1 VTADV
6 TEQSIAGLLPAGT
19 ELHSLDVPTG
29 ELELRSEQER
39 LIGARIAPWDVPS
52 DTAIGV
58 ESFTRGA
65 FSHVDPRKVVL
76 RLEHEGAAAGRG
88 ESLEERADGAYM
100 TFRVSKTPRGDEL
113 LTLAKDQVTRF
124 VSPSYHPKNTLAR
137 VGFRDGQRTVELTRV
152 DLREVSTTW
161 KPVHQNTDVLF
172 VRAQPDPEK
181 EIPAVAETPAPQ
193 PAAPAIDFAPLTEA
207 LGKQTETLGKHIEL
221 QERSLDTFTERL
233 EKIEERFRADFH
245 VPGKGPDPKKATLA
259 GWGSAALRLM
269 TGSPISQKELQE
281 RALDDIITSEN
292 PGLVPDALRS
302 DLLIGVINRRRPF
315 LDSTTQITAPDT
327 GMSIVVPVLSQRS
340 TVDVQS
346 AEKTEIDSTAMKVT
360 TDSFPGITIAGGAD
374 VSIQMIRRADPSFMD
389 LLIRDLGH
397 AYARK
402 ADTEALEALFAAGT
416 TAGGANID
424 PESLMI
430 GEAWENSMTATDEP
444 PDTIW
449 LSASGVSAFINAK
462 NDGSNAPLY
471 FSLNASFSVGRGPG
485 GDVSALRPVYVPA
498 LDATGVDVM
507 IGPSSGFAWAEDG
520 AIRLEADNPSKAGR
534 DIALV
539 GILFFIP
546 RYPAAFTT
554 YDLGS

>member
-1 VTADV
+1 MTAEV
-6 TEQSIAGLLPAGT
+6 LPSEQALGDLIPGDLRET
-19 ELHSLDVPTG
+19 QVPTG
-29 ELELRSEQER
+29 ELEVRDAKER
-39 LIGARIAPWDVPS
+39 ILGARIVAWDLPS
-52 DTAIGV
+52 DTPIGR
-58 ESFTRGA
+58 ESFRRGA
-65 FSHVDPRKVVL
+65 FAGVDPRKVVL
-76 RLEHEGAAAGRG
+76 RQEHDGPGAGRG
-88 ESLEERADGAYM
+88 MTLEERDDGAYM
-100 TFRVSKTPRGDEL
+100 TFRVSKTQRGDEL
-113 LTLAKDQVTRF
+113 LTLAQDGVTPF
-124 VSPSYHPKNTLAR
+124 VSLSYYPPNTLAQISYAA
-137 VGFRDGQRTVELTRV
+137 GQRSLEITKA

-161 KPVHQNTDVLF
+161 KPMHAQTDVLF
-172 VRAQPDPEK
+172 VRAQPDPSLKPDK
-181 EIPAVAETPAPQ
+181 EIPVPETPAPAEQ
-193 PAAPAIDFAPLTEA
+193 PVPIDFAPLTSA
-207 LGKQTETLGKHIEL
+207 LEKLAEL
-221 QERSLDTFTERL
+221 QERSQSDFIDRV
-233 EKIEERFRADFH
+233 EKMEERHRSNII
-245 VPGKGPDPKKATLA
+245 VPGPVAERKKPKLAAWAAVATRMMM
-259 GWGSAALRLM
+259 GQPVTS
-269 TGSPISQKELQE
+269 KELQE
-281 RALDDIITSEN
+281 RELDDVITTEN
-292 PGLVPDALRS
+292 PGLVPDALRN
-302 DLLIGVINRRRPF
+302 DLLIGIIDRRRPF
-315 LDSTTQITAPDT
+315 LESTTQIQAPET
-327 GMSIVVPVLSQRS
+327 GMSIVVPRLSQRS
-340 TVDVQS
+340 TVAVQ
-346 AEKTEIDSTAMKVT
+346 ATEKTEVESTALQVT
-360 TDSFPGITIAGGAD
+360 TSSFDAVTIAGAAD